1 MPFRSAAA
9 LASALALMA
18 SPAAAELG
26 QSELFAREA
35 LRICV
40 ATAAEPAVVRALAAA
55 ESWTAID
62 PALVPIRTKLVREG
76 KKRKDDRTY
85 TRASAWLVEKDEL
98 ALTVG
103 LFDIDG
109 LPRLKQCEVTATGLD
124 SGLVDAAI
132 KGDGRLRG
140 GSTMPGLTSGLY
152 TYSGTDIRVTY
163 LASDTGAKMLHAFMV
178 N

>member
-1 MPFRSAAA
+1 MLVRTAAA
-9 LASALALMA
+9 LACALVLAA
-18 SPAAAELG
+18 SPAAAEPG

-40 ATAAEPAVVRALAAA
+40 ATAAEPAAVRDLAAA

-62 PALVPIRTKLVREG
+62 PALVPIKTKLVRGGE
-76 KKRKDDRTY
+76 KKKDDRVY
-85 TRASAWLVEKDEL
+85 TRANAWLVEKEGL

-103 LFDIDG
+103 LFDVDG

-124 SGLVDAAI
+124 SAAVDAAI
-132 KGDGRLRG
+132 KADGRLRG
-140 GSTMPGLTSGLY
+140 GSAMPGLASSLY
-152 TYSGTDIRVTY
+152 AYSGDDIRATY
-163 LASDTGAKMLHAFMV
+163 LASDTGTKLLHAFMV